1 MEAYT
6 RAVSP
11 SSRSRRSRTSAF
23 QSPGRQVCRGIGRL
37 ASRSPR
43 ATTQVYRV
51 VKNVP
56 HTVRFS
62 SKVVVSGD
70 FTQVDLRAS
79 GLSGLIEIQSILK
92 SVPGISFVCLNEKAV
107 GRREPVS
114 GIIRAY
120 EVHDAAQAGP
130 GGETGDQTD
139 RGAASAAG

>member
-1 MEAYT
+1 MEAGIYSSGESFIPLAHIGFPVLAREAGVPRD
-6 RAVSP
+6 RAP
-11 SSRSRRSRTSAF
+11 
-23 QSPGRQVCRGIGRL
+23 RL
-37 ASRSPR
+37 AIS
-43 ATTQVYRV
+43 ATTQGYRV

-56 HTVRFS
+56 HTVRFN

-79 GLSGLIEIQSILK
+79 GLSGLIEIRSILK
-92 SVPGISFVCLNEKAV
+92 SVPGISFVCVNEKAV